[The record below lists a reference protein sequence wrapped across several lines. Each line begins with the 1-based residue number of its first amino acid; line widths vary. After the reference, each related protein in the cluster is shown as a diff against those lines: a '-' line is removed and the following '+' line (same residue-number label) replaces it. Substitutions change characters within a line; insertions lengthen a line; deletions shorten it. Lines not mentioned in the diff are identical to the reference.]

1 MKRFSCWLRFGHI
14 WYDVGPMTVKG
25 RSCMMI
31 QCRHCVLT
39 RIVDL
44 LDGANPMTAP
54 RKNGWQAAR

>member
-44 LDGANPMTAP
+44 FDGAI
-54 RKNGWQAAR
+54 R